1 MPTEIEII
9 DKYLDDASSLMI
21 QSKSL
26 ISILDSAGELISRSL
41 MAGGKLMLCGN
52 GGSAA
57 DSQHIAA
64 EFVGQFKNPRGPLP
78 ARALTTDSSI
88 LTAIGNDFGFDHIFS
103 RQVQA
108 LASDNDV
115 LICYSTSGKSQNVIN
130 AIEIATK
137 MRLGIIVFS
146 SIKAP
151 ILENLIE
158 LRVPSTSTPHIQQ
171 VHITLSHVLCEIVEE
186 KLGRLRGT
194 KK

>member
-78 ARALTTDSSI
+78 AIALTTDSSI

-186 KLGRLRGT
+186 KLGRLKGT